1 MDDGELK
8 VQVNKVVFF
17 FQAEDGIRDLTVTGV
32 QTCALPISFVIQRS
46 TEPARYEVAQMN
58 LPPVFKFMNDM
69 TNDSTTAVCGHCGFE
84 MKCAMSTVR
93 TRERARDRTFE
104 RFGAFLAKR
113 RDDAGCLCFANIA

>member
-1 MDDGELK
+1 LVKSTFQLPGG
-8 VQVNKVVFF
+8 VQGDWNQYIKVVSA
-17 FQAEDGIRDLTVTGV
+17 Q
-32 QTCALPISFVIQRS
+32 PFVIQRS
-46 TEPARYEVAQMN
+46 TEPARYEMAQMN

-69 TNDSTTAVCGHCGFE
+69 TDDPATAVCGHCGFE
-84 MKCAMSTVR
+84 MKCAMGTVR

>member
-1 MDDGELK
+1 
-8 VQVNKVVFF
+8 
-17 FQAEDGIRDLTVTGV
+17 
-32 QTCALPISFVIQRS
+32 FVIQRS
-46 TEPARYEVAQMN
+46 TEPAPYEMAQMN

-69 TNDSTTAVCGHCGFE
+69 TNDSTTAVCRYCSLE

-113 RDDAGCLCFANIA
+113 RDDAGCLCFANIAQILATSKPSPAERASGRSQERYGCFKYLRLVNGDHS

>member
-1 MDDGELK
+1 M
-8 VQVNKVVFF
+8 
-17 FQAEDGIRDLTVTGV
+17 
-32 QTCALPISFVIQRS
+32 
-46 TEPARYEVAQMN
+46 AQMN

-69 TNDSTTAVCGHCGFE
+69 TDDPTTAVCGHCGFE

-113 RDDAGCLCFANIA
+113 RDDAGCLCFANIAYILATSNASPADCASGRIQERYGCFK